1 MPPVQTGTLRGRPRG
16 RPKGS
21 RNRNVRT
28 GTLRGAPQRK
38 ANGSKSRGIN
48 NVTKLTTYS
57 NKSEKLSIQFREQ
70 FDFSNMGGK
79 AGSSPCLIRVDMNN
93 PFRGLSSPDPATD
106 DVIMQVVGAL
116 KNGAIDPVFTRDS
129 YDGKYNLTDRLEEY
143 AREYRSCIV
152 TKSKVTFNVRPKLN
166 QVWNNDYHVS
176 VVPYLINQETEPG
189 SGLYQLKTSVSPSA
203 TGDLYVWSVRQ
214 QNHSQLHDAASG
226 VLPLSTL
233 KAGVPGIRMNKM
245 NVTPTSVRGS
255 KFTLN
260 YTPRS
265 QFQIKDI
272 LDNKQ
277 LLNCLDGD
285 QVTPLT
291 MNTDQKHSFAYLGIG
306 SKINGQDPDPTT
318 GGPSLGLAN
327 CIVEAVIDYELLFTE
342 RFNVDG
348 ANEPTP
354 RHTDL

>member
-1 MPPVQTGTLRGRPRG
+1 MPAVPKTPSK
-16 RPKGS
+16 PKGS
-21 RNRNVRT
+21 KSKKTKKQIFASN
-28 GTLRGAPQRK
+28 K
-38 ANGSKSRGIN
+38 SKGSKSKGIN

-70 FDFSNMGGK
+70 FDFRGMGGK

-93 PFRGLSSPDPATD
+93 PFKGLSNPDPHND
-106 DVIMQVVGAL
+106 DVIMQVVGGL
-116 KNGAIDPVFTRDS
+116 KTGCIEPTFTRDS
-129 YDGKYNLTDRLEEY
+129 YDGKYNLTDRLESY

-166 QVWNNDYHVS
+166 QVWHNSDNVS
-176 VVPYLINQETEPG
+176 VVPYFINQVVN
-189 SGLYQLKTSVSPSA
+189 SGADPYVLKWSVKPSA

-214 QNHSQLHDAASG
+214 QDHSQLHDLTNG

-233 KAGVPGIRMNKM
+233 KAGVPNIRMNKM
-245 NVTPTSVRGS
+245 NVTPTSVRGT

-277 LLNCLDGD
+277 LLNCLDGT
-285 QVTPLT
+285 QATPLT
-291 MNTDQKHSFAYLGIG
+291 INADQKTSYAYLGIG
-306 SKINGQDPDPTT
+306 AKINGYDPDPTE
-318 GGPSLGLAN
+318 GGSSLGMAN
-327 CIVEAVIDYELLFTE
+327 CVVEAVIDYELLFTE
-342 RFNVDG
+342 RFNTDG
-348 ANEPTP
+348 NNEPTP
-354 RHTDL
+354 LHTDL